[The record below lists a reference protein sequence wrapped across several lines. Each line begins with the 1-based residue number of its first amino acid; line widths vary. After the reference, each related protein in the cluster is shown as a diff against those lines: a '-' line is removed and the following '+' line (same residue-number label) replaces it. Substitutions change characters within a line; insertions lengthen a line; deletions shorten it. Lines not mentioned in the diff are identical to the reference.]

1 MPSVHP
7 PDTPSSLSSPTAKR
21 LRLLASAVSV
31 LLVVAVLVV
40 GWLYWRIR
48 ASLPQL
54 EGNATVTGLT
64 AAVTIERDAQGV
76 PMIRGSNRVDV
87 SRALG
92 WLHGQERFFQMDL
105 QRRGAAGELS
115 ELLGNRALSRDRANR
130 IHGFRRVAQ
139 QVVEQLPADKRA
151 ILEAYVAGVNA
162 GVAALREK
170 PFEYIILRAEPQPWR
185 LADSILV
192 IHAMA
197 LDLQGGTGNYERS
210 LATLRDKLGLDALK
224 FFAPVI
230 TPDDAAIDGTQAPL
244 PAIPGPR
251 IINLRNQK
259 VGAISPGE
267 ANARDRA
274 GLFPSP
280 ALARDTESGIGS
292 NAFALAG
299 AHTASGSAMLANDM
313 HLDLRVPN
321 TWYRAAIAYVG
332 RTMVGVTLPGAPAIV
347 AGSNGDVAWGFTNAY
362 IDTSDLVAV
371 QVNSVATFL
380 YTAPGHESP
389 LDFEQR
395 NETIKIKGDDP
406 VSTEQRWTLW
416 GPIIGTDDQRRP
428 LALRWVTHDPEA
440 TNLDLLDLE
449 NAKTVTEGIAIA
461 HRAGIPAQN
470 IVLADR
476 AGDIA
481 WTIAGRVPKR
491 VGYDGRLPVSWAFGD
506 RKWEGYLS
514 SAEIPVVRGAD
525 AEKAGRLWSANQ
537 RHVGGAALAQLGDGA
552 YRRSYRAA
560 QIRDGLAKMEQA
572 TPKDLLAVQL
582 DDRALFLERWHAL
595 LMKTLTPAA
604 TTGSKPRTAL
614 RTYAEKWE
622 GRASVDAV
630 SYWLVRDFRIAVH
643 ALIYTPIFEK
653 SIETFPEFNW
663 KDFQLEPA
671 TWTLLQER
679 PLHLLNP
686 RFESWDELLLAA
698 CDDVIKI
705 SDRQGVSMSKATWG
719 WHNTARIRHLFSYS
733 FPWVSGWFDL
743 PADPLPGGD
752 DMPRVQSAT
761 HGASQRMVVSPGR
774 EHEGILHLPGG
785 QSGHPLSPHYR
796 AGHEA
801 WVRGDPTPLLPGK
814 PATTLRL
821 QP

>member
-1 MPSVHP
+1 MPSVP
-7 PDTPSSLSSPTAKR
+7 SPDTPSAVSAPAAKR

-31 LLVVAVLVV
+31 LLVAAILLV
-40 GWLYWRIR
+40 GWLYFRIR

-54 EGNATVTGLT
+54 DGNATVAGLS

-92 WLHGQERFFQMDL
+92 WLHGQDRFFQMDL
-105 QRRGAAGELS
+105 MRRSAAGELS
-115 ELLGNRALSRDRANR
+115 ELLGERALSRDRANR

-139 QVVEQLPADKRA
+139 RVVEQLPADKRA
-151 ILEAYVAGVNA
+151 LLEAYVAGVNA
-162 GVAALREK
+162 GVAALGEK
-170 PFEYIILRAEPQPWR
+170 PFEYIILREEPQPWR
-185 LADSILV
+185 LEDSILV
-192 IHAMA
+192 IHSMA

-210 LATLRDKLGLDALK
+210 LVTLRDKLGLDALK

-230 TPDDAAIDGTQAPL
+230 TPDDAALDGTQAPL

-259 VGAISPGE
+259 VGSYAPATTKIRDQSALAP
-267 ANARDRA
+267 ASAFARD
-274 GLFPSP
+274 S
-280 ALARDTESGIGS
+280 ESGIGS

-299 AHTASGSAMLANDM
+299 AHTASGTAMLANDM

-321 TWYRAAIAYVG
+321 TWYRAAIEYSG
-332 RTMVGVTLPGAPAIV
+332 RTVVGVTLPGAPAIV

-371 QVNSVATFL
+371 QVNSLATFL
-380 YTAPGHESP
+380 YTAPGHETA

-395 NETIKIKGDDP
+395 NETIQVKGDDAVP
-406 VSTEQRWTLW
+406 VEQRWTLW
-416 GPIIGTDDQRRP
+416 GPVIATDDQRRP

-440 TNLDLLDLE
+440 TNLDLLDME
-449 NAKTVTEGIAIA
+449 QAKTVNDGIAIA

-470 IVLADR
+470 IILADR

-491 VGYDGRLPVSWAFGD
+491 VGYDGRVPVSWAFGD
-506 RKWEGYLS
+506 RKWDGYLS
-514 SAEIPVVRGAD
+514 PAEIPVVRGAD
-525 AEKAGRLWSANQ
+525 TEKPGRLWSANQ
-537 RHVGGAALAQLGDGA
+537 RHVGAAGLAQLGDGA

-560 QIRDGLAKMEQA
+560 QIRDGIARLEQA

-604 TTGSKPRTAL
+604 TADSKPRTAL
-614 RTYAEKWE
+614 RSYAEKWE

-643 ALIYTPIFEK
+643 ALIFTPIFEK
-653 SIETFPEFNW
+653 SLETFPEFDW
-663 KDFQLEPA
+663 REFQLEPA
-671 TWTLLQER
+671 SWELLQQR

-686 RFESWDELLLAA
+686 RFETWDELLLAA

-705 SDRQGVSMSKATWG
+705 SDRQGISMTKATWG
-719 WHNTARIRHLFSYS
+719 WRNTARIRHLFSYS

-752 DMPRVQSAT
+752 DMPRVQSST
-761 HGASQRMVVSPGR
+761 NGASQRMVVSPGR
-774 EHEGILHLPGG
+774 EHEGILHVPGG

-801 WVRGDPTPLLPGK
+801 WVRGEPTPLLPGK
-814 PATTLRL
+814 PATILRL

>member
-1 MPSVHP
+1 MPSVP
-7 PDTPSSLSSPTAKR
+7 PPATPSAVSSPAAKR

-54 EGNATVTGLT
+54 EGNATLTGLT
-64 AAVTIERDAQGV
+64 AAVTIERDAHGV

-105 QRRGAAGELS
+105 LRRGAAGELS
-115 ELLGNRALSRDRANR
+115 ELIGKRALSRDRANR

-139 QVVEQLPADKRA
+139 QVVAQLPPDKRA
-151 ILEAYVAGVNA
+151 VLEAYVAGVNA
-162 GVAALREK
+162 GVAALSEK
-170 PFEYIILRAEPQPWR
+170 PFEYIILREDPQPWS
-185 LADSILV
+185 LEDSILV

-197 LDLQGGTGNYERS
+197 IDLQGGTGNYERS
-210 LATLRDKLGLDALK
+210 LATLRDKLGFDALK

-230 TPDDAAIDGTQAPL
+230 TPDDAALDGTHAPL
-244 PAIPGPR
+244 PTYPGPR

-259 VGAISPGE
+259 VGAISPGA
-267 ANARDRA
+267 ANARDHSSSS
-274 GLFPSP
+274 PSP
-280 ALARDTESGIGS
+280 SLGGDAESGIGS

-299 AHTASGSAMLANDM
+299 THTASGSAMLANDM

-321 TWYRAAIAYVG
+321 TWYRAAIEYAG
-332 RTMVGVTLPGAPAIV
+332 RTVVGVTLPGAPAIV

-371 QVNSVATFL
+371 QVNSIATFL

-389 LDFEQR
+389 LDFEIR
-395 NETIKIKGDDP
+395 NETIKIKGDDS
-406 VSTEQRWTLW
+406 VSMEQRWTLW
-416 GPIIGTDDQRRP
+416 GPIIATDELRRP
-428 LALRWVTHDPEA
+428 LALRWVTHDPDA
-440 TNLDLLDLE
+440 TNLDLLDME
-449 NAKTVTEGIAIA
+449 NAKTVNDGIAVA

-470 IVLADR
+470 IILADR
-476 AGDIA
+476 TGEIA

-506 RKWEGYLS
+506 RRWEGYLVP
-514 SAEIPVVRGAD
+514 AEIPVVRGAD
-525 AEKAGRLWSANQ
+525 SAIPGRLWSANQ
-537 RHVGGAALAQLGDGA
+537 RHVGATGLGQLGDGA

-560 QIRDGLAKMEQA
+560 QIRDGLAKLDQA

-614 RTYAEKWE
+614 RTYAENWE

-643 ALIYTPIFEK
+643 ALIYAPIFER
-653 SIETFPEFNW
+653 SIEAFPEFDW
-663 KDFQLEPA
+663 REFQLEPA
-671 TWTLLQER
+671 TWALLQER
-679 PLHLLNP
+679 PLHLLNS
-686 RFESWDELLLAA
+686 RFETWDELLLAA

-719 WHNTARIRHLFSYS
+719 WRNTARIRHLFSSS
-733 FPWVSGWFDL
+733 FPWGSGWFDL

-752 DMPRVQSAT
+752 DMPRVQSPT

-774 EHEGILHLPGG
+774 EQEGILHLPGG

-801 WVRGDPTPLLPGK
+801 WVRGDPTPLMPGK